1 MINNEEKYLRYLL
14 NQMSE
19 DEKHLFENE
28 LESSKQIRD
37 DYESYKKV
45 MDLVIGSKN
54 ITLNS
59 QYAQTIIPKFR
70 KKLEGKKKQS
80 IIVKYG
86 YAFSALFIAALSYL
100 VITQTL
106 TDKQNSQKM
115 YSDLTKDEASFFASE
130 MNIELGKDYDE
141 ITIQKIDSV
150 YNDKLSNDV
159 TEAVNDNSIDVI
171 TEDMNLNELNQ
182 YLSDKDVDLIF
193 AELSNKEKFKR

>member
-1 MINNEEKYLRYLL
+1 MITNEEKYLSYLL
-14 NQMSE
+14 NKMSE

-28 LESSKQIRD
+28 LESSNQIRND
-37 DYESYKKV
+37 FESYKKV
-45 MDLVIGSKN
+45 MNLVTGSKN

-59 QYAQTIIPKFR
+59 QYTQTIIPKFR

-100 VITQTL
+100 VITQSV
-106 TDKQNSQKM
+106 TDKFNSQKM
-115 YSDLTKDEASFFASE
+115 YSDLTKDEASFLAGE

-141 ITIQKIDSV
+141 ATIQKIDSV
-150 YNDKLSNDV
+150 YKDKLSNDI

-193 AELSNKEKFKR
+193 AELSNKENFKR